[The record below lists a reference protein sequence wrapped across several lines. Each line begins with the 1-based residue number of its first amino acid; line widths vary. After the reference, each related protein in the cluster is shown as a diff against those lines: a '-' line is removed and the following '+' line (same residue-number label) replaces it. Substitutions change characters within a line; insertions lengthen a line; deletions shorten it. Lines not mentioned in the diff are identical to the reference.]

1 VAVLRPFVLE
11 VHAVTREYGLTR
23 PRGLLALIVLAIVG
37 ATPLVGC
44 VRRPAPP
51 SWPNFG
57 GDPTRGAI
65 LVGRYSCGACHEM
78 PGVEGAD
85 GLVGP
90 PLGTFSRRTMI
101 AGVLPNTP
109 ENLVHWLRS
118 PQAVVPGN
126 AMPNVGLSDAQA
138 RDVAAYLYAER

>member
-1 VAVLRPFVLE
+1 MVCVSSLS
-11 VHAVTREYGLTR
+11 
-23 PRGLLALIVLAIVG
+23 
-37 ATPLVGC
+37 GC
-44 VRRPAPP
+44 VRRTAPP
-51 SWPNFG
+51 AWPSFG
-57 GDPTRGAI
+57 GDPARGEI

-109 ENLVHWLRS
+109 ANLVHWLRS

-126 AMPNVGLSDAQA
+126 AMPDVGLSDAQA

>member
-1 VAVLRPFVLE
+1 M
-11 VHAVTREYGLTR
+11 TRDQGSKLFA
-23 PRGLLALIVLAIVG
+23 RGLPALIASAIVC
-37 ATPLVGC
+37 ASPLCGC

-51 SWPNFG
+51 AWPNFG

-65 LVGRYSCGACHEM
+65 LVGRDSCGACHEM

-126 AMPNVGLSDAQA
+126 AMPDVGLSDAQA

>member
-1 VAVLRPFVLE
+1 M
-11 VHAVTREYGLTR
+11 TRDQGSMLFAR
-23 PRGLLALIVLAIVG
+23 RLPALIALAI
-37 ATPLVGC
+37 ACASPLCGC
-44 VRRPAPP
+44 VRRPMPP
-51 SWPNFG
+51 AWPSFG
-57 GDPTRGAI
+57 GNPARGAI

-78 PGVEGAD
+78 PGIEGAD

-90 PLGTFSRRTMI
+90 PLGTFARRTMI

-109 ENLVHWLRS
+109 GNLVRWLRS

-126 AMPNVGLSDAQA
+126 AMPDVGLSDAQA

>member
-1 VAVLRPFVLE
+1 
-11 VHAVTREYGLTR
+11 
-23 PRGLLALIVLAIVG
+23 LAIACAVALG
-37 ATPLVGC
+37 GC

-51 SWPNFG
+51 VRPNFG
-57 GDPTRGAI
+57 GDPARGAI
-65 LVGRYSCGACHEM
+65 LVDRDSCGACHEM
-78 PGVEGAD
+78 PGVEGAN

-118 PQAVVPGN
+118 PQTVVPGN

>member
-1 VAVLRPFVLE
+1 M
-11 VHAVTREYGLTR
+11 TRDQGSMLFAR
-23 PRGLLALIVLAIVG
+23 RLPALIALAV
-37 ATPLVGC
+37 ACTLPLCGC
-44 VRRPAPP
+44 VQRPAPP
-51 SWPNFG
+51 AWPTFG

-78 PGVEGAD
+78 PAIEGAD

-90 PLGTFSRRTMI
+90 PLGTFSSRTMI

-126 AMPNVGLSDAQA
+126 AMPDVGLSDAQA
-138 RDVAAYLYAER
+138 RDIAAYLYAER